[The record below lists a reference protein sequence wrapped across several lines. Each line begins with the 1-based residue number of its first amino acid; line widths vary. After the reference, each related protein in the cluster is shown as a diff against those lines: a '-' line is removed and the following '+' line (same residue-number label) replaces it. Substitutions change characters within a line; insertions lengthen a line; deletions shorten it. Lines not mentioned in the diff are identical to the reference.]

1 VEVEIWSDIICP
13 WCYIGKRHFEAALG
27 QFEHADQ
34 VRVTWRS
41 FELDPNAPLSQE
53 GDRAER
59 LAAKYN
65 VTVEHAREM
74 EAHVTAVAAGDGL
87 EYRLDIAQSAN
98 SFDAHRLIHLAA
110 EFGLQDS
117 MKERLMRAYFTEG
130 RLISDHETLAAL
142 ADELAIPAEAT
153 IELLRT
159 DKYTDAVRAAFPVCR
174 PSSSTARSQSPGLSR
189 PRRSCNCSTRAG
201 SAPRSNSVYA
211 RNERRT
217 QFRIRRAYPLEA

>member
-1 VEVEIWSDIICP
+1 VEVEIWSDIVCP
-13 WCYIGKRHFEAALG
+13 WCYIGKRHFEAALA
-27 QFEHADQ
+27 QFGHADQ

-74 EAHVTAVAAGDGL
+74 EAHVTAVAANDGL
-87 EYRLDIAQSAN
+87 EYRLDITQSAN

-110 EFGLQDS
+110 EFGLQDA

-142 ADELAIPAEAT
+142 ADELGIPAAAT
-153 IELLRT
+153 IELLST
-159 DKYTDAVRAAFPVCR
+159 DKYTDAVRAEEEL
-174 PSSSTARSQSPGLSR
+174 ARGFGLSGVPTFVVDR
-189 PRRSCNCSTRAG
+189 KIAVSGAQPAETLVKLLDEGWERA
-201 SAPRSNSVYA
+201 SAA
-211 RNERRT
+211 
-217 QFRIRRAYPLEA
+217 